1 MATRTNKPWSPQPEV
16 TRTPKSAYS
25 TTNKTA
31 TRKSSGGFMD
41 AMEKTRSSVYD
52 LTLTEN
58 GAVAHKTTGSKLLDM
73 NFAVAS
79 LRGKTDAEIAKMF
92 RAAFNENPI
101 LAMRWLFY
109 ARDAREGLGERNLFR
124 SCVKDLAK
132 QNQTALV
139 NALVPHFAEYGRW
152 DDVLGLLDTKCKTV
166 VLKSIKQ
173 QWIEDI
179 KGMNSNKSI
188 SLMAKWIPS
197 EQASNKDMKRWA
209 SIIASYLKVS
219 PRQYRKTLSALR
231 KHIDVVERKMS
242 SNNWQSIDYEA
253 VPSQA
258 NLRYNKA
265 FLKHDYDR
273 RNAFLGALEKGEAKI
288 NSSVAFPHDIVH
300 KYSNVSGW
308 SVSLKSKEDPALEA
322 MWKSLPDMVKGEAST
337 IVVADGSGSMTS
349 RVGGTTVS
357 ALEVAN
363 ALAIYF
369 AERCKGEFKNKYITF
384 SMTPQIVNLNGGTL
398 LKNLRI
404 ALKHNEVANTNIE
417 AVFQLIL
424 ETAKRNHMSQDEI
437 PANILIVSD
446 MEFDYCAS
454 ANVGRNA
461 WGRTA
466 PSQTLF
472 DNIKQKFEK
481 AGYKMPHLIFWNVN
495 SRTKAIPMV
504 QNDLG
509 VTLVSGFSVNVCK
522 SVMTNCVDPYDAL
535 VEAISVKRY
544 DAIEKAVRSVVV
556 PEVAYAT

>member
-1 MATRTNKPWSPQPEV
+1 MATRTNKPWSPQPEI

-25 TTNKTA
+25 TTAKTS
-31 TRKSSGGFMD
+31 TSRKSSGGFMD

-79 LRGKTDAEIAKMF
+79 LRGKTDSEIAKMF
-92 RAAFNENPI
+92 RSAFNENPV

-124 SCVKDLAK
+124 ACVKDLAK

-139 NALVPHFAEYGRW
+139 NALVPLFAEYGRW
-152 DDVLGLLDTKCKTV
+152 DDALGLLDTKCKTV
-166 VLKSIKQ
+166 VLKTIKQ
-173 QWIEDI
+173 QWNEDI
-179 KGMNSNKSI
+179 KGMKDGKSI
-188 SLMAKWIPS
+188 SLLAKWIPS

-209 SIIASYLKVS
+209 SIISSYLKIT

-242 SNNWQSIDYEA
+242 SNNWQAIDYEA

-300 KYSNVSGW
+300 KYFSSSGW
-308 SVSLKSKEDPALEA
+308 SLSLKRTEDAALEA

-349 RVGGTTVS
+349 CVGGTNVT
-357 ALEVAN
+357 ALEVAD

-384 SMTPQIVNLNGGTL
+384 SMTPQIVNLNGGSL

-404 ALKHNEVANTNIE
+404 ALNHNECANTNIE

-446 MEFDYCAS
+446 MEFDSCAS
-454 ANVGRNA
+454 ANSSRGNL
-461 WGRTA
+461 GRTA

-472 DNIKQKFEK
+472 DNIKRKYEQ
-481 AGYKMPHLIFWNVN
+481 AGYQMPHLIFWNVN

-535 VEAISVKRY
+535 VEAISVERY
-544 DAIEKAVRSVVV
+544 DAVEKAVRSVV
-556 PEVAYAT
+556 A